1 MYLIAKDKEALGWEV
16 GKGYSNQIELKKK
29 KKPGIVILVF
39 HKLDVQTKVKE
50 TKIM

>member
-16 GKGYSNQIELKKK
+16 GKRYSNQIELKK

-39 HKLDVQTKVKE
+39 HKLDVQLK
-50 TKIM
+50 